1 LRAFSEVVGQKLPY
15 DDLAQVRARLE
26 QVNPAFARLDVLPRF
41 GAGDLTGPESGGVA
55 LDTAAFAPAVADYW
69 GTDPISRASPTMAA
83 CRDAIGP
90 ALAQA
95 AE

>member
-1 LRAFSEVVGQKLPY
+1 VS
-15 DDLAQVRARLE
+15 
-26 QVNPAFARLDVLPRF
+26 ARLDVLPRF
-41 GAGDLTGPESGGVA
+41 GAGELSGPESGGVA
-55 LDTAAFAPAVADYW
+55 LGAAAFVPAVADYW

-83 CRDAIGP
+83 CRDTIGP